1 MNNIY
6 IILYFNFVF
15 LNKAIVETSS
25 AFQIGLEI
33 FQELDL
39 VNNITHMIPK
49 HVVLTSKEKKEM
61 FLKFKVQEN
70 RMNRL
75 LKTDPVALYFGL
87 VPGQVNDIIFYKCT
101 Q

>member
-39 VNNITHMIPK
+39 VNNITHIIPK

-61 FLKFKVQEN
+61 FLKCKVQEN